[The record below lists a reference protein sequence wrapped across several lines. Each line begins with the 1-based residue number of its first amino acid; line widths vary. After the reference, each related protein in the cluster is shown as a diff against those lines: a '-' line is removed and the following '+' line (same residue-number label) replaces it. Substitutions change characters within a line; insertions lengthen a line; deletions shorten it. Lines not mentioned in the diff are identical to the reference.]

1 MLKDIISVYI
11 LLKILMIILSFFDKI
26 SITLTYAIKIYL
38 SYILI
43 SCIKDMI
50 YDTYTNKKY
59 GLIKKILY
67 FFIGFLLALIL

>member
-50 YDTYTNKKY
+50 YDTYINKKY
-59 GLIKKILY
+59 ELIKKILY
-67 FFIGFLLALIL
+67 FFTGFLLALIL